1 MKDHISEEEKR
12 IEPNRQI
19 PFCFVVTCVFF
30 YFNCLLQNKVPKA
43 NTTQLFFF
51 SLFFCPELDFVPLPK
66 KKKFEGQN
74 FLSNGFTLRLHWEKL
89 PKTTIEFL
97 LPTHDAKNREESS
110 TGEFLT
116 TLARLNS

>member
-1 MKDHISEEEKR
+1 MKDHISKEEKR

-30 YFNCLLQNKVPKA
+30 YFNCLLQNKVAKA
-43 NTTQLFFF
+43 NTTQRFF
-51 SLFFCPELDFVPLPK
+51 SLFFCPELDFVPPLK
-66 KKKFEGQN
+66 NKFEGQKA
-74 FLSNGFTLRLHWEKL
+74 LSNGFTLRLHWEKL
-89 PKTTIEFL
+89 PKTTIELL

>member
-43 NTTQLFFF
+43 NTTQRFFF
-51 SLFFCPELDFVPLPK
+51 PFFCPELDFVPPK
-66 KKKFEGQN
+66 KIRGAKLFVQLFYFKKVALGKA
-74 FLSNGFTLRLHWEKL
+74 SNDNDRIL
-89 PKTTIEFL
+89 P
-97 LPTHDAKNREESS
+97 P
-110 TGEFLT
+110 
-116 TLARLNS
+116 NS

>member
-1 MKDHISEEEKR
+1 MVSEKPEKCGP
-12 IEPNRQI
+12 EKNEKKTGF
-19 PFCFVVTCVFF
+19 PF
-30 YFNCLLQNKVPKA
+30 
-43 NTTQLFFF
+43 
-51 SLFFCPELDFVPLPK
+51 FFCPKLDFVPPAK
-66 KKKFEGQN
+66 KNSRGKF

-116 TLARLNS
+116 TLARLTS

>member
-43 NTTQLFFF
+43 NTTQRFF
-51 SLFFCPELDFVPLPK
+51 SLFFLSKIRFCPSTK
-66 KKKFEGQN
+66 KKKFEGQI

-110 TGEFLT
+110 TREFLT
-116 TLARLNS
+116 TRARLTS

>member
-12 IEPNRQI
+12 IEPNRQF
-19 PFCFVVTCVFF
+19 PFCFLVTCVFF

-43 NTTQLFFF
+43 NTTQRFFF
-51 SLFFCPELDFVPLPK
+51 PFFFCPELDFVPPP
-66 KKKFEGQN
+66 KKKFEGQI

-116 TLARLNS
+116 TLARLTS

>member
-1 MKDHISEEEKR
+1 MKDYISKEEKR

-19 PFCFVVTCVFF
+19 PFCFLVTCVFF

-43 NTTQLFFF
+43 NTTQRFFF
-51 SLFFCPELDFVPLPK
+51 PFFCPELDFVPPLK
-66 KKKFEGQN
+66 NKFEGQKA
-74 FLSNGFTLRLHWEKL
+74 LSNGFTLRLHWEKL
-89 PKTTIEFL
+89 PKTTIELL